1 MCHSSSQA
9 AIVLLNG
16 VEVDRKM
23 ASAGCMK
30 RDGLVVV
37 QLSEGWNELALK
49 MSCHFGQVFEFWAG
63 LYELGELF
71 ARPAQNLIYHDWFD

>member
-1 MCHSSSQA
+1 
-9 AIVLLNG
+9 
-16 VEVDRKM
+16 
-23 ASAGCMK
+23 MK

-63 LYELGELF
+63 LYEQGELF
-71 ARPAQNLIYHDWFD
+71 AHPAQNLIYHDWYD